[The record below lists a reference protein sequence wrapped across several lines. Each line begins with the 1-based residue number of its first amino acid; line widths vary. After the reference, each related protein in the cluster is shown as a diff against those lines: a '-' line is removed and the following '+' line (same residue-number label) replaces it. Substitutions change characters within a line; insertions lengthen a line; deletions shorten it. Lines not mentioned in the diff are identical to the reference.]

1 MLRFYSNLMIIFY
14 FIKNMS
20 QFLPVALP
28 LELGALQI
36 NLCQGTNED
45 RELDGASI
53 RTKTILVVKVLWR
66 NHGVED
72 ASWEAEQDMW
82 SCYPHLFE

>member
-1 MLRFYSNLMIIFY
+1 MLRFYSNLMIIFC

-45 RELDGASI
+45 HELDGVSTTYQNDSSRQGTVA
-53 RTKTILVVKVLWR
+53 
-66 NHGVED
+66 
-72 ASWEAEQDMW
+72 
-82 SCYPHLFE
+82 